1 MICTVT
7 DRGWGEEC
15 GKPDEREINSSGSP
29 ESEYNL
35 ESNCYLK
42 WVLKD
47 EEESIRY
54 IKMYRKKMSGRENSV
69 AKSLEAGECYSNCV
83 CVCVCVCV
91 YACV

>member
-7 DRGWGEEC
+7 DRGAEEC

-54 IKMYRKKMSGRENSV
+54 IKMWEENVRQREQRS
-69 AKSLEAGECYSNCV
+69 
-83 CVCVCVCV
+83 
-91 YACV
+91 